1 MLDYKLI
8 MIQLKEIIE
17 NKDKVINGL
26 KKRGF
31 NKLNILDEIINTDK
45 SRRHTQKKLD
55 DILFKSNN
63 LSSEI
68 SELYKKGKVKEA
80 SVLKNKSITLKK
92 ESKDLND
99 KLRKIKSEL
108 INLRCEVPNIPD
120 EKVSEGRDE
129 NDNILIDQFGETP
142 KLNSFLTHWELSK
155 KYNIIDFETG
165 NKITGSGFPLYVG
178 KGARLKRALINFFLD
193 RNIEAGYTECQVPLL
208 INESSAF
215 GTGQLPDKEGQMYHV
230 TVENLFL
237 IPTSEVPLTNMFRD
251 KTLDQN
257 RVPVK
262 LTAFT
267 PCFRREAGSYGS
279 NVRGLNRLHQF
290 DKVEIV
296 RLEKPKDSEAALY
309 KMIDHIKNILIELE
323 LPSRIIRLCGK
334 DLGFTSSITY
344 DFELFSPAQNKW
356 LEISSVSNFKTFQTE
371 RLNLKFKN
379 KNGEKIY
386 LHSLNGSSLALPRVI
401 ASLLENFQTNEGIKI
416 PESLIPYTGFSIIN

>member
-1 MLDYKLI
+1 

-296 RLEKPKDSEAALY
+296 RLEKPEDSQAALY

>member
-1 MLDYKLI
+1 

-31 NKLNILDEIINTDK
+31 KKLNILDEIINTDK
-45 SRRHTQKKLD
+45 SRRSTQKKLD

-68 SELYKKGKVKEA
+68 SELYKKGKNKEA
-80 SVLKNKSITLKK
+80 SVLKNKSATLKK
-92 ESKDLND
+92 QSKDLNE
-99 KLRKIKSEL
+99 KLRKIKSDL
-108 INLRCEVPNIPD
+108 IDLRCEVPNVPD
-120 EKVSEGRDE
+120 EKVSEGKDE
-129 NDNILIDQFGETP
+129 NDNVLIDEFGKNR
-142 KLNSFLTHWELSK
+142 KLNIFLTHWELSK

-165 NKITGSGFPLYVG
+165 NKITGSGFPLYIG
-178 KGARLKRALINFFLD
+178 KGAKLKRALINFFLD
-193 RNIEAGYTECQVPLL
+193 RNIQAGYTECQVPLL

-251 KTLDQN
+251 KTLDEN
-257 RVPVK
+257 RIPIK

-296 RLEKPKDSEAALY
+296 RLEKPEDSQAALY

-344 DFELFSPAQNKW
+344 DFELFSPAQKKW

-416 PESLIPYTGFSIIN
+416 PESLVPYTGFNIIN

>member
-1 MLDYKLI
+1 

-31 NKLNILDEIINTDK
+31 KKLNILDEIINTDK
-45 SRRHTQKKLD
+45 SRRSTQKKLD

-68 SELYKKGKVKEA
+68 SELYKKGKNKEA
-80 SVLKNKSITLKK
+80 SVLKNKSATLKK
-92 ESKDLND
+92 QSKDLNE
-99 KLRKIKSEL
+99 KLRKIKSDL
-108 INLRCEVPNIPD
+108 INLRCEVPNVPD
-120 EKVSEGRDE
+120 EKVSEGKDE
-129 NDNILIDQFGETP
+129 NDNILIDEFGETP
-142 KLNSFLTHWELSK
+142 KLNNFLTHWELSK

-178 KGARLKRALINFFLD
+178 KGAKLKRALINYFLD
-193 RNIEAGYTECQVPLL
+193 RNIQAGYTECQVPLL

-251 KTLDQN
+251 KTLDEN
-257 RVPVK
+257 RIPIK

-296 RLEKPKDSEAALY
+296 RLEKPEDSQAALY

>member
-1 MLDYKLI
+1 

-31 NKLNILDEIINTDK
+31 KKLNILDEIINTDK
-45 SRRHTQKKLD
+45 SRRNTQKKLD

-68 SELYKKGKVKEA
+68 SELYKKGKNKEA
-80 SVLKNKSITLKK
+80 SVLKKKSATLKK
-92 ESKDLND
+92 QSKDLNER
-99 KLRKIKSEL
+99 LRKIKSNL
-108 INLRCEVPNIPD
+108 IDLRCEVPNVPD
-120 EKVSEGRDE
+120 EKVSEGKDE
-129 NDNILIDQFGETP
+129 NDNVLIDEFGENR
-142 KLNSFLTHWELSK
+142 KLNNLLTHWELSK

-165 NKITGSGFPLYVG
+165 NKITGSGFPLYIG
-178 KGARLKRALINFFLD
+178 KGAKLKRALINFFLD
-193 RNIEAGYTECQVPLL
+193 RNMQAGYTECQVPLL

-251 KTLDQN
+251 KTLDEN
-257 RVPVK
+257 KIPIK

-296 RLEKPKDSEAALY
+296 RLEKPEDSQAALY

-323 LPSRIIRLCGK
+323 LPSRIMRLCGK

-344 DFELFSPAQNKW
+344 DFELFSPAQKKW

-379 KNGEKIY
+379 QNGEKIY

-416 PESLIPYTGFSIIN
+416 PESLVPYTGFNIIN

>member
-1 MLDYKLI
+1 

-31 NKLNILDEIINTDK
+31 KKLNILDEIINTDK
-45 SRRHTQKKLD
+45 SRRSTQKKLD

-68 SELYKKGKVKEA
+68 SELYKKGKNKEA
-80 SVLKNKSITLKK
+80 SVLKTKSATLKK
-92 ESKDLND
+92 QSKNLNE
-99 KLRKIKSEL
+99 KLRKIKSDL
-108 INLRCEVPNIPD
+108 INLRCEVPNVPD
-120 EKVSEGRDE
+120 EKVSEGKDE
-129 NDNILIDQFGETP
+129 NDNILIDEFGETP
-142 KLNSFLTHWELSK
+142 KLNNFLTHWELSK

-178 KGARLKRALINFFLD
+178 KGAKLKRALINFFLD
-193 RNIEAGYTECQVPLL
+193 RNIQAGYTECQVPLL

-251 KTLDQN
+251 KTLDEN
-257 RVPVK
+257 RIPIK

-296 RLEKPKDSEAALY
+296 RLEKPEDSQVALY

-344 DFELFSPAQNKW
+344 DFELFSPAQKKW

-416 PESLIPYTGFSIIN
+416 PESLVPYTGFNIIN

>member
-1 MLDYKLI
+1 

-68 SELYKKGKVKEA
+68 SELYKKGKIKEA

-296 RLEKPKDSEAALY
+296 RLEKPEDSQAALY

-344 DFELFSPAQNKW
+344 DFELFSPAQKKW

-379 KNGEKIY
+379 QNGEKIY

-416 PESLIPYTGFSIIN
+416 PESLVPYTGFNIIN

>member
-68 SELYKKGKVKEA
+68 SELYKKGKIKEA

>member
-1 MLDYKLI
+1 

>member
-1 MLDYKLI
+1 M
-8 MIQLKEIIE
+8 
-17 NKDKVINGL
+17 
-26 KKRGF
+26 
-31 NKLNILDEIINTDK
+31 
-45 SRRHTQKKLD
+45 
-55 DILFKSNN
+55 
-63 LSSEI
+63 
-68 SELYKKGKVKEA
+68 YKKGKNKEA
-80 SVLKNKSITLKK
+80 SVLKKKSATLKK
-92 ESKDLND
+92 QSKDLNER
-99 KLRKIKSEL
+99 LRKIKSNL
-108 INLRCEVPNIPD
+108 IDLRCEVPNVPD
-120 EKVSEGRDE
+120 EKVSEGKDE
-129 NDNILIDQFGETP
+129 NDNVLIDEFGENR
-142 KLNSFLTHWELSK
+142 KLNNLLTHWELSK

-165 NKITGSGFPLYVG
+165 NKITGSGFPLYIG
-178 KGARLKRALINFFLD
+178 KGAKLKRALINFFLD
-193 RNIEAGYTECQVPLL
+193 RNMQAGYTECQVPLL

-251 KTLDQN
+251 KTLDEN
-257 RVPVK
+257 RIPIK

-296 RLEKPKDSEAALY
+296 RLEKPEDSQAALY
-309 KMIDHIKNILIELE
+309 KMIDHIKNILIELG
-323 LPSRIIRLCGK
+323 LPSRIMRLCGK

-344 DFELFSPAQNKW
+344 DFELFSPAQKKW

-379 KNGEKIY
+379 QNGEKIY

-416 PESLIPYTGFSIIN
+416 PKSLVPYTGFNIIN

>member
-1 MLDYKLI
+1 

-108 INLRCEVPNIPD
+108 INLSCEVPNIPD

>member
-1 MLDYKLI
+1 

-31 NKLNILDEIINTDK
+31 KKLNILDEIINTDK
-45 SRRHTQKKLD
+45 SRRSTQKKLD

-68 SELYKKGKVKEA
+68 SELFKKGKVKEA
-80 SVLKNKSITLKK
+80 SILKNKSATLKNQ
-92 ESKDLND
+92 SKDLNE
-99 KLRKIKSEL
+99 KLRKIKSDL
-108 INLRCEVPNIPD
+108 TNLRCEVPNIPD
-120 EKVSEGRDE
+120 EKVSEGKDE
-129 NDNILIDQFGETP
+129 NDNVLIDEFGETP
-142 KLNSFLTHWELSK
+142 KLNNFLTHWELSK

-165 NKITGSGFPLYVG
+165 NKITGTGFPLYVG
-178 KGARLKRALINFFLD
+178 KGARLKRALVNFFLD
-193 RNIEAGYTECQVPLL
+193 RNIKAGYTECQVPLL

-237 IPTSEVPLTNMFRD
+237 IPTSEVPLTNIFRD
-251 KTLDQN
+251 KTLDEN
-257 RVPVK
+257 RIPIK

-296 RLEKPKDSEAALY
+296 RLEKPEDSQAALY